1 MSGSRPQRGG
11 CRRRPRPE
19 VEAGESDGR
28 RAPALP
34 APLTLQSRI
43 RQSCIPVSGFV
54 ATHLSSGEQLAVRQ
68 YVTVAA
74 VDRYRYAAYEDVWGC
89 RLSYARIVEPVES
102 PAMRRFIDRVPAG
115 PWVYDWYLHIM
126 FSERLLEAA
135 RALNRTQPTDS
146 LGTAVYE
153 FAAHWTHLKPLRDVL
168 HHPASMA
175 LKPTSLRVG
184 GDRITSQPEDS
195 EPEWE
200 FTIDE
205 LHGPV
210 EDLYAVIK
218 AGNPGRRA

>member
-1 MSGSRPQRGG
+1 MSLVPP
-11 CRRRPRPE
+11 RRDARVPYTTGRKG
-19 VEAGESDGR
+19 AGFAG
-28 RAPALP
+28 ALD
-34 APLTLQSRI
+34 PLEPDSAELHPSQ
-43 RQSCIPVSGFV
+43 
-54 ATHLSSGEQLAVRQ
+54 LSSQRLRGDTSEQREQLAVRH

-74 VDRYRYAAYEDVWGC
+74 VDRYLYAAYEDVWGC

-126 FSERLLEAA
+126 FSERLLEAT

-153 FAAHWTHLKPLRDVL
+153 FAAHWAHVKPLSDVL

-175 LKPTSLRVG
+175 LKLTSLRVG
-184 GDRITSQPEDS
+184 GDRITSQHEGC

-218 AGNPGRRA
+218 AGNPCRRG

>member
-1 MSGSRPQRGG
+1 MHPRQLSSQRL
-11 CRRRPRPE
+11 C
-19 VEAGESDGR
+19 
-28 RAPALP
+28 
-34 APLTLQSRI
+34 
-43 RQSCIPVSGFV
+43 
-54 ATHLSSGEQLAVRQ
+54 ATHLSRGERLAVRQ

-74 VDRYRYAAYEDVWGC
+74 VDRYRYAAYEGVWGC

-115 PWVYDWYLHIM
+115 PWIYDWYSHIM

-135 RALNRTQPTDS
+135 SALDRAQPTDS

-153 FAAHWTHLKPLRDVL
+153 FPAHWAHVKPLRDVL
-168 HHPASMA
+168 HHPATIP
-175 LKPTSLRVG
+175 LKLTSLQVG
-184 GDRITSQPEDS
+184 GDRITYQHEGS

-218 AGNPGRRA
+218 AGNPGRRG

>member
-1 MSGSRPQRGG
+1 MSFVPLRRDAREPYTTGRPPGAGSAGALDPLEPDSAELHPSQRLRGDTSEQ
-11 CRRRPRPE
+11 R
-19 VEAGESDGR
+19 
-28 RAPALP
+28 
-34 APLTLQSRI
+34 
-43 RQSCIPVSGFV
+43 
-54 ATHLSSGEQLAVRQ
+54 EQLAVRH
-68 YVTVAA
+68 YVTVAS

-115 PWVYDWYLHIM
+115 PWVYDWYLHVM

-135 RALNRTQPTDS
+135 RALDRTQPTDS

-153 FAAHWTHLKPLRDVL
+153 FAAHWTHFKPLRDVL

-184 GDRITSQPEDS
+184 GDRISSQHEDS

-218 AGNPGRRA
+218 AGNPGRRG